1 MVSSKVFEVR
11 AVEVGWDVPFGVLQ
25 PERIVT
31 NVKGRIVMKKTV
43 REILMRISLFPSLAH
58 MGLYRQIYIPELGS
72 LSRIFGQKTIFRDRG
87 FGHRFY
93 PY

>member
-11 AVEVGWDVPFGVLQ
+11 GVEVGWDVPFGVLQ

-43 REILMRISLFPSLAH
+43 REILMRISLFPS
-58 MGLYRQIYIPELGS
+58 
-72 LSRIFGQKTIFRDRG
+72 
-87 FGHRFY
+87 
-93 PY
+93 

>member
-1 MVSSKVFEVR
+1 M
-11 AVEVGWDVPFGVLQ
+11 PFGVLQ

-58 MGLYRQIYIPELGS
+58 MGLYQQIYIPELGS
-72 LSRIFGQKTIFRDRG
+72 LSRIFGNPGTQYLIGVRYGGRWFLECIVIDIYGRCAV
-87 FGHRFY
+87 Y
-93 PY
+93 A